1 MEVIFN
7 KYYVLDN
14 VALLWCYVILI
25 ILVLIITILLVRKE
39 LRNKK

>member
-1 MEVIFN
+1 MEVIFK